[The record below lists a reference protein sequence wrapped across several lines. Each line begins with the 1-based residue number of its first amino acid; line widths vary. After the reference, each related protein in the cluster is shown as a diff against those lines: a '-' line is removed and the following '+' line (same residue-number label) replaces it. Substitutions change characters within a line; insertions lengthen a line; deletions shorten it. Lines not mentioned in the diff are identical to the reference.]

1 MKESSPNGNQG
12 DHPTPDANEER
23 VTTPESED
31 DVTLDA
37 SQDASEA
44 EEPCATDESE
54 IQRLERELATAHD
67 AALRS
72 HAELDNYRKRSFRE
86 LEEQRKYAGLPLMRD
101 LLPVLDN
108 LDRAIQAAEQSDSS
122 SGLLEGVSMVAQHLH
137 SVLDQ
142 HACKRI
148 EAKGSAFDPNLHE
161 AIGQLHCSDIPAGSV
176 AEVTTVGY
184 ELHGRVVR
192 PSQVFVSLG
201 PAEEQPEDNEAE

>member
-1 MKESSPNGNQG
+1 MVRSSANQNQDDSSG
-12 DHPTPDANEER
+12 SDTSFGQVAK
-23 VTTPESED
+23 PESRDE
-31 DVTLDA
+31 TGEEPSSASCADA
-37 SQDASEA
+37 SPCSSGEA
-44 EEPCATDESE
+44 ELR
-54 IQRLERELATAHD
+54 RLEQELAVAHD

-72 HAELDNYRKRSFRE
+72 HAELDNFRKRSFRE
-86 LEEQRKYAGLPLMRD
+86 LEEQRKYAGLSVMRD

-108 LDRAIQAAEQSDSS
+108 LDRAIQAAEQNESS

-137 SVLDQ
+137 SVLEQ
-142 HACKRI
+142 HHCKRI

-161 AIGQLHCSDIPAGSV
+161 AIGQLHCSEFPAGLV

-201 PAEEQPEDNEAE
+201 PADD